1 MVSGRDSITLPQRA
15 DKQRRKSTRQ
25 RYWSKS
31 RKHALSARR
40 RYWPAPCGPL
50 ILTSIRDRCARGPKG
65 EKRPADVIDAAIIGI
80 EKRRA
85 RLLHG
90 FVTSSC
96 GSCGLLR

>member
-50 ILTSIRDRCARGPKG
+50 TLTSIRGRRARPQKG
-65 EKRPADVIDAAIIGI
+65 RETLSRRNDAAIIGKHHRHPDNSW
-80 EKRRA
+80 EQRVSA
-85 RLLHG
+85 REPG
-90 FVTSSC
+90 
-96 GSCGLLR
+96 